1 MGWGREMGGGT
12 YRRYLLNGFVIILLL
27 AYMQGNKNIL
37 LARLQVSHVFICIE
51 HKLIFMS
58 VGGRGRKQNEYL
70 PSKLFLLMIEE
81 EGHSFT
87 SEVTKTN

>member
-1 MGWGREMGGGT
+1 MGKRDGGGT

-37 LARLQVSHVFICIE
+37 LANLLCVNDYECMFRVFICIE

-58 VGGRGRKQNEYL
+58 VKGERKLNEYL
-70 PSKLFLLMIEE
+70 PSKLFWCNE
-81 EGHSFT
+81 
-87 SEVTKTN
+87 